1 MLHGANYSTCGWS
14 QEQKRNEKNL
24 YVLVVGA
31 ISVMNLHDVYLLYE
45 QKYQVDNRN
54 VHCFKKDLR
63 FLRVGSSE

>member
-1 MLHGANYSTCGWS
+1 MRFTGANYSTCGWS

-45 QKYQVDNRN
+45 QKYHVDNRN
-54 VHCFKKDLR
+54 VH
-63 FLRVGSSE
+63 E

>member
-24 YVLVVGA
+24 YVFVVGA

-54 VHCFKKDLR
+54 VH
-63 FLRVGSSE
+63 E

>member
-1 MLHGANYSTCGWS
+1 MCFTGQIIPHADGVKN
-14 QEQKRNEKNL
+14 KRNEKNL

-54 VHCFKKDLR
+54 VH
-63 FLRVGSSE
+63 E